1 MDKNRKIYIF
11 SGKFS
16 FSLGA
21 LCEIPPIVF
30 SAGGLYNLMEIDNK
44 NQRIIDVLKQDS
56 REPIREIAKKTKIRP
71 STVHQRIQKLVE
83 NGIIEKFTIKL
94 NNKAVGE
101 NFIVF
106 MLVKGGTTEYIDNK
120 ILHDNH
126 VKEVFGVTGEYD
138 LLIKLK
144 FENVEEFHEFVL
156 NFRKDKREIQSTMT
170 MVVTT
175 NLKEEI

>member
-1 MDKNRKIYIF
+1 MD
-11 SGKFS
+11 
-16 FSLGA
+16 
-21 LCEIPPIVF
+21 
-30 SAGGLYNLMEIDNK
+30 IDNK
-44 NQRIIDVLKQDS
+44 DKKIIEVLRQDS
-56 REPIREIAKKTKIRP
+56 RKPIREIAKETKIRP

-83 NGIIEKFTIKL
+83 NRVIEKFTIKL
-94 NNKAVGE
+94 NNKEVGE

-120 ILHDNH
+120 ILGNEH

-156 NFRKDKREIQSTMT
+156 NFRKGKKEIQSTLT
-170 MVVTT
+170 MVVTA
-175 NLKEEI
+175 NLKEEAS

>member
-1 MDKNRKIYIF
+1 
-11 SGKFS
+11 
-16 FSLGA
+16 
-21 LCEIPPIVF
+21 
-30 SAGGLYNLMEIDNK
+30 MEMDNK
-44 NQRIIDVLKQDS
+44 DVKILDILKNDS
-56 REPIREIAKKTKIRP
+56 REPIREIAKKTGIRP
-71 STVHQRIQKLVE
+71 STVHQRIKKLIESKVV
-83 NGIIEKFTIKL
+83 EKFTIKL
-94 NNKAVGE
+94 NNKLVGE

-120 ILHDNH
+120 ILHNSH

-144 FENVEEFHEFVL
+144 FENVDEFHEFVL
-156 NFRKDKREIQSTMT
+156 NFRKNKKEIQSTMT